1 MSEKEFATAMKT
13 LGIAYN
19 TEITADILKV
29 YYEILKTES
38 YSTIK
43 KAISET
49 IKKKSFFPTVSD
61 LLEECKKQRTENGF
75 AILEFMK
82 SQGYFHESEYSIS
95 EYDKANNLFVKDVN
109 LYNENINIYNQ
120 YQVTNQTGLSINNY
134 ETYKEYIDYNKDG
147 KFEGKTDSE
156 K

>member
-19 TEITADILKV
+19 REITADVLKV

-95 EYDKANNLFVKDVN
+95 EYEKANNWLATGVVPGWFKEDMKRYSEM
-109 LYNENINIYNQ
+109 LNQ
-120 YQVTNQTGLSINNY
+120 KQLSTTEQKRLNY
-134 ETYKEYIDYNKDG
+134 E
-147 KFEGKTDSE
+147 
-156 K
+156 

>member
-19 TEITADILKV
+19 REITTDVLKV

-43 KAISET
+43 KLFQKRLR
-49 IKKKSFFPTVSD
+49 KKVFFQLCRN
-61 LLEECKKQRTENGF
+61 LLEECKKSKNKNGF

-82 SQGYFHESEYSIS
+82 SQGYFP
-95 EYDKANNLFVKDVN
+95 
-109 LYNENINIYNQ
+109 
-120 YQVTNQTGLSINNY
+120 
-134 ETYKEYIDYNKDG
+134 
-147 KFEGKTDSE
+147 
-156 K
+156 